1 MAARVRSG
9 PYNYGGLGSPGSGL
23 RQMLNEPTLVLN
35 RSWVA
40 ISTTSVRTAL
50 SLVYRDVA
58 RVIQPETYET
68 HDLTSWADLAV
79 PTGEPC
85 IRTVRLAIPVPEI
98 ILLTGHDHMPRR
110 SVPFS
115 RRNLYR
121 RDGNRCQFCG
131 RRLPTCDLSIDHVIP
146 RSRGGRTTWENCALA
161 CVSCNVRKGSRL
173 PKEAGMAL
181 LRPATKPK
189 WSPCLTVTVSRRRA
203 SWEKF
208 VSEQYWNVAL
218 EED

>member
-1 MAARVRSG
+1 
-9 PYNYGGLGSPGSGL
+9 
-23 RQMLNEPTLVLN
+23 MLNEPTLVLN

-58 RVIQPETYET
+58 RVIQPDTYET
-68 HDLTSWADLAV
+68 HDLASWADVA
-79 PTGEPC
+79 PPEDGRC
-85 IRTVRLAIPVPEI
+85 IRTVRLSIPVPEI
-98 ILLTGHDHMPRR
+98 ILLTGHNHMPRR
-110 SVPFS
+110 TVPFS

-131 RRLPTCDLSIDHVIP
+131 KRLPTSELSIDHVIP
-146 RSRGGRTTWENCALA
+146 RARGGRTTWENCVLA
-161 CVSCNVRKGSRL
+161 CIPCNVRKGCRE
-173 PKEAGMAL
+173 PREVGMNL
-181 LRPATKPK
+181 LRPATRPK
-189 WSPCLTVTVSRRRA
+189 WSPCLTVNVGRRRA